1 MCVNGLA
8 EVMVPPME
16 RSECIWELCNI
27 AENIVRERLEHSEV
41 HPPARGDPDISERAD
56 LQQSCRES
64 SGLLGNAEA
73 SEVEQPPPQS
83 TCVSIDSPCTPE
95 AMPAFVIPM
104 TQEKTLED
112 LPSQMDF
119 DWQDSVSPN
128 PTPADVGV
136 AVAAASVGD
145 PKVVEVDAFVIVSQI
160 AEEAVKSATQQLPQ
174 EETHPL
180 STDRDA

>member
-1 MCVNGLA
+1 
-8 EVMVPPME
+8 
-16 RSECIWELCNI
+16 
-27 AENIVRERLEHSEV
+27 
-41 HPPARGDPDISERAD
+41 
-56 LQQSCRES
+56 
-64 SGLLGNAEA
+64 
-73 SEVEQPPPQS
+73 
-83 TCVSIDSPCTPE
+83 
-95 AMPAFVIPM
+95 M

-119 DWQDSVSPN
+119 DWHDSISPN
-128 PTPADVGV
+128 PKPADPAV

-160 AEEAVKSATQQLPQ
+160 AEEAVKSATGQLPQ